1 MSFSN
6 YTIKDIDVNKGFFIT
21 VYNEEAH
28 AAIPVAKPLK
38 ISDADRV
45 ESFVSF
51 LNHDAIFKLEVESDL
66 QSLYDIHKEPAIT
79 AFVKPQGKF
88 SETLVSFEDF
98 ARSRNDTASAMLAN
112 EIKEYLKS
120 SPKEYNLI
128 CIDGYLKQEK

>member
-1 MSFSN
+1 MSFPN

-38 ISDADRV
+38 ISNADKI

-51 LNHDAIFKLEVESDL
+51 LNHDAVLKMDIESDL
-66 QSLYDIHKEPAIT
+66 QSLYDIHKKPALTSFI
-79 AFVKPQGKF
+79 KPQGKF
-88 SETLVSFEDF
+88 NETIESFEDL
-98 ARSRNDTASAMLAN
+98 ARTQNDTASAMLVN